1 MCEVENPAQ
10 SAIDLWDVGAS
21 FEAIIVLVD
30 AVGKLAEENAS
41 LRRKTPTLKLSRL
54 ASATLRSR
62 WRRR

>member
-30 AVGKLAEENAS
+30 AVGKLAEENAE
-41 LRRKTPTLKLSRL
+41 LKAQVQKLSEKKCCH
-54 ASATLRSR
+54 ANKDIC
-62 WRRR
+62 